1 MMMIDDDNYDDWSL
15 AMNRIMMVMMID
27 GADFQKDDGLL

>member
-15 AMNRIMMVMMID
+15 VMNRIMMVMMID